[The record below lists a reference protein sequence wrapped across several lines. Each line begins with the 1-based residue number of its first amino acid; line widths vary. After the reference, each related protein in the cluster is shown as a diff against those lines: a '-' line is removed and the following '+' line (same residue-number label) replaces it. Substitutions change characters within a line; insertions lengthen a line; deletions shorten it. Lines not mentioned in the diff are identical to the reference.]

1 MKRENMAQSSETLT
15 ERDAAV
21 AWARTYNALDP
32 SHIAPLLAD
41 DIRYASQWVL
51 FEEIGNRPDFLEHL
65 TSKLETIRRSSC
77 VVRAELAE
85 TRPYPMYL
93 NPPRPCVVVER
104 NGNRESTVLFEVE
117 DHRITRIDMCAIPPP
132 HSCVCSGEF
141 PGLDPTAEAP
151 TNRAER
157 H

>member
-1 MKRENMAQSSETLT
+1 MAQSSETLT

-51 FEEIGNRPDFLEHL
+51 FEEIGNRPDFLEYL
-65 TSKLETIRRSSC
+65 TSKLETIRRSGC

-85 TRPYPMYL
+85 TRPYPMYP
-93 NPPRPCVVVER
+93 NPPRPCVVVEQD
-104 NGNRESTVLFEVE
+104 GDRESTVLFEVD
-117 DHRITRIDMCAIPPP
+117 DHRIIRIDICAIPSPQT
-132 HSCVCSGEF
+132 CVCSGEF
-141 PGLDPTAEAP
+141 PGLDPAAEAP
-151 TNRAER
+151 AGIVEK

>member
-1 MKRENMAQSSETLT
+1 MAQSSETLT

-51 FEEIGNRPDFLEHL
+51 FEEIGNRPDFLEYL
-65 TSKLETIRRSSC
+65 TSKLETIRRSGC

-85 TRPYPMYL
+85 TRPYPMYP
-93 NPPRPCVVVER
+93 NPPQPCVVVEQD
-104 NGNRESTVLFEVE
+104 GAREATILFEV
-117 DHRITRIDMCAIPPP
+117 DGHRITRIDMCEIPPP
-132 HSCVCSGEF
+132 HTCACSGEF
-141 PGLDPTAEAP
+141 PGLDAATGASTGP
-151 TNRAER
+151 TNEA
-157 H
+157 